1 MDRVMWA
8 PMGKSGQVL
17 HAIGVVNSGGQT
29 AASLCGYHEQ
39 LRNPVAGMVPCVN
52 GQETRKALVDA
63 MATNATV

>member
-29 AASLCGYHEQ
+29 AVSLCGYHEPI
-39 LRNPVAGMVPCVN
+39 RNPVAGMVPCVN
-52 GQETRKALVDA
+52 CQETLKALVDA
-63 MATNATV
+63 MPTNAAV